1 MKNYF
6 NFEQRLFLK
15 QLNIKSKD
23 ETIKVLENMK
33 ADDDC
38 SKEFIEDLI
47 KKIKSVN
54 GAELIY

>member
-15 QLNIKSKD
+15 QLNIKSKT
-23 ETIKVLENMK
+23 EMIKVLENMK